1 MCSTANAPSCSAT
14 AAIGNGVIAAVG
26 PDATPPPG
34 AQQQSPGPAALPPF
48 VAQPIPLYKVGLGS
62 FSRKISSSSAEAQA
76 YFDQGFQLMY
86 SFGKYDA
93 IRSFRE
99 AWKRDPQCAICYWGE
114 AWAWGT
120 NMNQVISPGEAPFA
134 YAAVQ
139 KALSLKAK
147 ASPWEKALIE
157 ALAHRY
163 VERFDP
169 STRGEQDTAYAQ
181 AMEKVFETYPDDL
194 DIGTLYADALFHLE
208 PRPGP
213 PPGRRP
219 RLQNLD
225 SPNVKRIHEVLEGLL
240 ARDPRHP
247 GACHWYVHATEA
259 TAKVASA
266 QPCAEFLGRSIPG
279 ASHINHMPSHTFNEM
294 GRWGDSVRANIEAW
308 HSDLKAAVGEGFAIY
323 PSHNLHMLVYAASM
337 DGQGA
342 IAMRAG
348 KDYAKLTGGD
358 TMFQLLA
365 LIRFGRFDEVAEI
378 AARPEGD
385 IPAGSW
391 EFAHGYAKVR
401 GGQPEVARGHLENL
415 RRLARFSSAT
425 TNFGARHPAGR
436 LLGVLVEI
444 LDGEIARSAGN
455 TAGAIA
461 AFERAVALDDELEID
476 EPEPLPFPARHW
488 LGAALLDA
496 QRHADA
502 ERVYRED
509 LRQHPHNGW
518 ALVGLQQAVK
528 AQGKPADEVEADLRA
543 SSSRSDTW
551 IRASRF

>member
-1 MCSTANAPSCSAT
+1 MRIRWAAAAIVVVICSA
-14 AAIGNGVIAAVG
+14 V
-26 PDATPPPG
+26 PG
-34 AQQQSPGPAALPPF
+34 AQQQSSDPPSLPPYITELL
-48 VAQPIPLYKVGLGS
+48 AQPIPLYKVGLGS

-86 SFGKYDA
+86 AFGKYDA
-93 IRSFRE
+93 VRSFRE
-99 AWKRDPQCAICYWGE
+99 AWKRDPECAICYWGE

-120 NMNQVISPGEAPFA
+120 SMNQVMSPAEAPA
-134 YAAVQ
+134 AHAAVQ
-139 KALSLKAK
+139 KALALREK

-169 STRGEQDTAYAQ
+169 STRGEQDTAYAR
-181 AMEKVFETYPDDL
+181 AMEKVFQTYPDDL

-225 SPNVKRIHEVLEGLL
+225 SPNVRRIHEVLEGLL

-279 ASHINHMPSHTFNEM
+279 ASHINHMPSHTFNEV
-294 GRWGDSVRANIEAW
+294 GRWGDSVRANIEAV
-308 HSDLKAAVGEGFAIY
+308 HSDLKASAGEGFAIY
-323 PSHNLHMLVYAASM
+323 PSHNLHMLVYAAAM

-365 LIRFGRFDEVAEI
+365 LIRFGRFDEVFEI

-385 IPAGSW
+385 IPAGAW
-391 EFAHGYAKVR
+391 EFAHGYAKLR

-415 RRLARFSSAT
+415 RKLARFSSAT
-425 TNFGARHPAGR
+425 TNFGARHPAPR

-444 LDGEIARSAGN
+444 LDGELAQSAAN
-455 TAGAIA
+455 TAAAIA
-461 AFERAVALDDELEID
+461 AFERAVALDDELEVD

-496 QRHADA
+496 KRHADA
-502 ERVYRED
+502 ERVYRDD
-509 LRQHPHNGW
+509 LKQHPHNGW
-518 ALVGLQQAVK
+518 ALVGLQLALK
-528 AQGKPADEVEADLRA
+528 AQGKAVDEVEADLQR
-543 SSSRSDTW
+543 SWSRSDTW

>member
-1 MCSTANAPSCSAT
+1 MRIRWTAAAIVVVICSA
-14 AAIGNGVIAAVG
+14 V
-26 PDATPPPG
+26 PG
-34 AQQQSPGPAALPPF
+34 AQQQSSNPPALPPYIAGLL
-48 VAQPIPLYKVGLGS
+48 AQPIPLYKVGLGS
-62 FSRKISSSSAEAQA
+62 FSRKISSSNAEAQA

-86 SFGKYDA
+86 AFGKYDA
-93 IRSFRE
+93 VRSFRE
-99 AWKRDPQCAICYWGE
+99 AWKRDPECAICYWGE

-120 NMNQVISPGEAPFA
+120 NMNQVMSPEEAPA
-134 YAAVQ
+134 AHAAVQ
-139 KALSLKAK
+139 RALALREKAA
-147 ASPWEKALIE
+147 PWEKAVIE

-169 STRGEQDTAYAQ
+169 STRGEQDRAYAR
-181 AMEKVFETYPDDL
+181 AMEKVFETYPADL

-225 SPNVKRIHEVLEGLL
+225 SPNVRRIHEVLEGLL

-259 TAKVASA
+259 TAKVAAA

-279 ASHINHMPSHTFNEM
+279 ASHINHMPSHTFNEV
-294 GRWGDSVRANIEAW
+294 GRWGDSVRANIEAV
-308 HSDLKAAVGEGFAIY
+308 HSDLKASAGEGFAIY
-323 PSHNLHMLVYAASM
+323 PTHNLHMLVYAAAM

-348 KDYAKLTGGD
+348 KDYAKLMGGD

-365 LIRFGRFDEVAEI
+365 LIRFGRFDEVFEI
-378 AARPEGD
+378 ATRPEGD
-385 IPAGSW
+385 IPAGAW
-391 EFAHGYAKVR
+391 EFAHGYAKLR
-401 GGQPEVARGHLENL
+401 GGQPDAARGHLENL
-415 RRLARFSSAT
+415 RKLARFSSAT
-425 TNFGARHPAGR
+425 TNFGARHPAPR

-444 LDGEIARSAGN
+444 LDGEIAQSAAN
-455 TAGAIA
+455 TAAAVA

-496 QRHADA
+496 KRPADA

-509 LRQHPHNGW
+509 LKQHPHNGW
-518 ALVGLQQAVK
+518 ALFGLDLALK
-528 AQGKPADEVEADLRA
+528 AQGKPADDVEADLRT
-543 SSSRSDTW
+543 SWSRSDTW
-551 IRASRF
+551 IRSSRF